1 MRIQPT
7 LLLLL
12 VSAGAFAG
20 EPPAR
25 QDRFSLGILAGS
37 MFPQDSAYDTAAPEF
52 GLTVAYSPEW
62 RWTRV
67 DLSAFATAGRSSE
80 RGVSAVVNWFL
91 TDGSARPF
99 LGIGAG
105 LAWLGVNYALANQV
119 GWHLLDYP
127 ETKAHAP
134 FVALAAGIGF
144 AIAVFGGAIGQSR
157 IGAAACEGAARNPG
171 AAGRI
176 QTMMILGL
184 ALIESLV
191 LFALLVIFAVVKP
204 MAG

>member
-1 MRIQPT
+1 MNKLKMI
-7 LLLLL
+7 
-12 VSAGAFAG
+12 GFAV
-20 EPPAR
+20 
-25 QDRFSLGILAGS
+25 LGIMMA
-37 MFPQDSAYDTAAPEF
+37 AITAAAQP
-52 GLTVAYSPEW
+52 
-62 RWTRV
+62 
-67 DLSAFATAGRSSE
+67 
-80 RGVSAVVNWFL
+80 
-91 TDGSARPF
+91 
-99 LGIGAG
+99 
-105 LAWLGVNYALANQV
+105 ANQV
-119 GWHLLDYP
+119 AESGTSY
-127 ETKAHAP
+127 KGY
-134 FVALAAGIGF
+134 VALAAGIGF